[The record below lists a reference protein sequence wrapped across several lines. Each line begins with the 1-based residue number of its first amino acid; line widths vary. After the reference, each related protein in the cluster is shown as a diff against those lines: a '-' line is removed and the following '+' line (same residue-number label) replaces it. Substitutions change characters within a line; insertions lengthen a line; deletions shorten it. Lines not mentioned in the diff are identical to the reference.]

1 MQWSCALSTR
11 PSLELAL
18 QEVVTRALADFGV
31 APDLGLIFV
40 SASFA
45 SDFPRLLPLLQE
57 QLQVP
62 RLLGCCGGGIVG
74 TQQGVGVECEQQPA
88 LTLLLASLPGVR
100 ATPFHLS
107 PEDLPDLDSPPQA
120 WIEAIGVN
128 PADNPQFL
136 LMVDPFSAKI
146 EDLLQGLD
154 FAYPES
160 VKVGGLSSG
169 VGTESAV
176 TSLFFQDR
184 QVDGVIG
191 LALSGNIQLQA
202 IVAQGCRPVGPLWHI
217 AAADRNILRQLQTE
231 DEEPIS
237 ALQALQSVLQQL
249 PAESQ
254 RSLCVG
260 LACNAFQTVLQ
271 PGDFLIRNLLGFD
284 PRTGAVAIGDRVR
297 VGQRLQLHVRDAQ
310 TAADDLERQLGHWC
324 QQSAAKPAAALL
336 FSCLGRGKPFYQ
348 QANFESQLIQHYLSE
363 LPLAGFFCNGEIGP
377 IAGSSYLHGYTSVL
391 ALLSPKTR

>member
-18 QEVVTRALADFGV
+18 QEVVTRALADLGV

-128 PADNPQFL
+128 PADNP
-136 LMVDPFSAKI
+136 
-146 EDLLQGLD
+146 
-154 FAYPES
+154 
-160 VKVGGLSSG
+160 
-169 VGTESAV
+169 
-176 TSLFFQDR
+176 
-184 QVDGVIG
+184 
-191 LALSGNIQLQA
+191 
-202 IVAQGCRPVGPLWHI
+202 
-217 AAADRNILRQLQTE
+217 
-231 DEEPIS
+231 
-237 ALQALQSVLQQL
+237 
-249 PAESQ
+249 
-254 RSLCVG
+254 
-260 LACNAFQTVLQ
+260 
-271 PGDFLIRNLLGFD
+271 
-284 PRTGAVAIGDRVR
+284 
-297 VGQRLQLHVRDAQ
+297 
-310 TAADDLERQLGHWC
+310 
-324 QQSAAKPAAALL
+324 
-336 FSCLGRGKPFYQ
+336 PFY
-348 QANFESQLIQHYLSE
+348 
-363 LPLAGFFCNGEIGP
+363 
-377 IAGSSYLHGYTSVL
+377 
-391 ALLSPKTR
+391 